1 MDHTLPEPAQQR
13 ATAQMALVVV
23 LYQAGAEQLAL
34 GLVRAWAPT
43 VPAAILSTLHI
54 AEEGG
59 TEEAWGEVSSRL
71 GRAGLDLSRL
81 VLAGVGRAQDMALQL
96 AFGQAAAGCTG
107 VLACGNVLLPLAA
120 LAGQPLPGRPK
131 LRLVWTADDTLF
143 SAAALGD
150 LLRCLRVSG
159 LDAQGAVLPR
169 AVRPATEL
177 GGGPA
182 FDLPLVRLGG
192 AYVAELVAVA
202 LGGAPRLSDSPSGAR
217 DRLPVDRTGSG
228 LPGVGT
234 SDSLGTILLW
244 AALPS
249 STARS
254 SS

>member
-34 GLVRAWAPT
+34 KLVRAWAPT

-96 AFGQAAAGCTG
+96 AFGQAAGCTG
-107 VLACGNVLLPLAA
+107 VLACGSLLPPLAA
-120 LAGQPLPGRPK
+120 LARQPLPGRPK

-169 AVRPATEL
+169 AVRLATEL

-202 LGGAPRLSDSPSGAR
+202 LGGAPRHSDSPSGAR
-217 DRLPVDRTGSG
+217 DGVVRLTGEG
-228 LPGVGT
+228 CG
-234 SDSLGTILLW
+234 
-244 AALPS
+244 
-249 STARS
+249 
-254 SS
+254 